1 MLLKVPGYAQKLF
14 VWQRVIIKTTITE
27 REFEYKQINLEGLF
41 TLSIARFRQDFVWG
55 YHIRSLTVAAQ
66 FLNDSPSC
74 DREGADKNKPALISR
89 HA

>member
-41 TLSIARFRQDFVWG
+41 TLSIARIQ
-55 YHIRSLTVAAQ
+55 
-66 FLNDSPSC
+66 
-74 DREGADKNKPALISR
+74 GADKNNPALISR

>member
-41 TLSIARFRQDFVWG
+41 TLSIARFRQDFVWE
-55 YHIRSLTVAAQ
+55 YYIRSLMVAARTMVQ
-66 FLNDSPSC
+66 KLSRN
-74 DREGADKNKPALISR
+74 REGADKNKPVLIIR

>member
-41 TLSIARFRQDFVWG
+41 TLSIARIQQDFVWE
-55 YHIRSLTVAAQ
+55 YHIRSLTVAARIMVQ
-66 FLNDSPSC
+66 TLNRDC
-74 DREGADKNKPALISR
+74 QGADKNNPALISR

>member
-41 TLSIARFRQDFVWG
+41 TLSIARFRQDFVWE
-55 YHIRSLTVAAQ
+55 YHIRSLTVAVRTMVQKLSREAQ
-66 FLNDSPSC
+66 GS
-74 DREGADKNKPALISR
+74 G
-89 HA
+89 

>member
-41 TLSIARFRQDFVWG
+41 TLSIARFQRDFVWE
-55 YHIRSLTVAAQ
+55 YHIRSLMVAARIMVQ
-66 FLNDSPSC
+66 KLSRDHQ
-74 DREGADKNKPALISR
+74 GADKKNQ
-89 HA
+89 H

>member
-41 TLSIARFRQDFVWG
+41 TLSIARFRQDFVWE
-55 YHIRSLTVAAQ
+55 YYIRSLMVAARTMVQ
-66 FLNDSPSC
+66 KLSRTV
-74 DREGADKNKPALISR
+74 RERIKNKPALISR

>member
-41 TLSIARFRQDFVWG
+41 TLSIARIQQDFVWE
-55 YHIRSLTVAAQ
+55 YHILSLTVAARIMVQ
-66 FLNDSPSC
+66 TLSC
-74 DREGADKNKPALISR
+74 NCQGADKNNPALISR

>member
-41 TLSIARFRQDFVWG
+41 TLSIARIQQDFVWE
-55 YHIRSLTVAAQ
+55 YHIRSLTVAARIMVQ
-66 FLNDSPSC
+66 TLSC
-74 DREGADKNKPALISR
+74 NCQGADKNNPALISR

>member
-1 MLLKVPGYAQKLF
+1 MPGYAQKLF

-41 TLSIARFRQDFVWG
+41 TLSIVRFCQDFVWG
-55 YHIRSLTVAAQ
+55 YHIRSLTVAARTMVQ
-66 FLNDSPSC
+66 KLSR
-74 DREGADKNKPALISR
+74 DRQGADKNKPELKSR

>member
-41 TLSIARFRQDFVWG
+41 TLSIARFRQDFVWE
-55 YHIRSLTVAAQ
+55 YYIRSLMVAARTMVQ
-66 FLNDSPSC
+66 KLSRN
-74 DREGADKNKPALISR
+74 REGADKK
-89 HA
+89 